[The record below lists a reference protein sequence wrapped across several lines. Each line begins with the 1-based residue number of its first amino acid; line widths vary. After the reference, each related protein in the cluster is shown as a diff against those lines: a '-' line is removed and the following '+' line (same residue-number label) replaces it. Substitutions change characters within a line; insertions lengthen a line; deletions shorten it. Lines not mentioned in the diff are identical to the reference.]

1 VTTKLVWA
9 VVPAAGIG
17 SRMQADCPKQ
27 YLNLGKHTILEHTL
41 RRLSSHPNVA
51 GLVVAIAEHDT
62 FWPKLNLNLS
72 CPLHVVDGGDER
84 VDSVQNALQFLKDH
98 TNDNPWVM
106 VHDAARPLLRHS
118 DIDVMLEQLY
128 NDDTGGILGVAVTD
142 TVKRVTE
149 NNQITETVCRE
160 GLWRA
165 GTPQMFRL
173 EALSNAISE
182 AQPNIK
188 VTDEASAMEYVGM
201 MPKMVAGHSDNIKIT
216 VPQDLALA
224 SLFLQQQR
232 EEQG

>member
-1 VTTKLVWA
+1 VSNKSVWA

-27 YLNLGKHTILEHTL
+27 YLQLDQQTILEHTL
-41 RRLSSHPNVA
+41 LRLSSHPDVV
-51 GLVVAIAEHDT
+51 GLVVAIAKHDT
-62 FWPKLNLNLS
+62 FWPRLNLNLA
-72 CPLHVVDGGDER
+72 CPVHIVDGGAER
-84 VDSVQNALQFLKDH
+84 VDSVQNALQFLQNH
-98 TNDNPWVM
+98 TDDNPWVM

-128 NDDTGGILGVAVTD
+128 NGDTGGILGVPVTD
-142 TVKRVTE
+142 TVKRVADD
-149 NNQITETVCRE
+149 NQITETVCRE

-173 EALSNAISE
+173 QALSDAIIE

-188 VTDEASAMEYVGM
+188 VTDEASAMEYVGI

-224 SLFLQQQR
+224 SLFLQQQC
-232 EEQG
+232 EEQL

>member
-1 VTTKLVWA
+1 VSNKSVWA
-9 VVPAAGIG
+9 IVPAAGIG

-27 YLNLGKHTILEHTL
+27 YLPLASLTILEHTL
-41 RRLSSHPNVA
+41 QRLSSHPNVV
-51 GLVVAIAEHDT
+51 GIVVAIAKHDSY
-62 FWPKLNLNLS
+62 WPTLKLSLD
-72 CPLHVVDGGDER
+72 CPLHIVDGGKER
-84 VDSVQNALQFLKDH
+84 VDSVLNALTYLQQHSDQ
-98 TNDNPWVM
+98 DPWVM

-118 DIDVMLEQLY
+118 DIDEMLEQLY
-128 NDDTGGILGVAVTD
+128 DDDIGGILGVAVTD
-142 TVKRVTE
+142 TVKRVDA
-149 NNQITETVCRE
+149 NKQISETVCRE

-173 EALSNAISE
+173 QALSDAIIE

-188 VTDEASAMEYVGM
+188 VTDEASAMEYVGK

-232 EEQG
+232 EEQL

>member
-1 VTTKLVWA
+1 VTTKSVWA

-27 YLNLGKHTILEHTL
+27 YLHLGRYTILEHTL

-62 FWPKLNLNLS
+62 FWPKLTLNLS
-72 CPLHVVDGGDER
+72 CPLHVVDGGNER

-98 TNDNPWVM
+98 TDDNPWVM

-128 NDDTGGILGVAVTD
+128 DDDTGGILGVAVTD

-173 EALSNAISE
+173 QALSNAITKAS
-182 AQPNIK
+182 PHIK
-188 VTDEASAMEYVGM
+188 VTDEASAMEYIGM
-201 MPKMVAGHSDNIKIT
+201 MPKMVAGHSDNIKVT